1 MTPEPLVLDPAAGIT
16 VQMGESRLTIK
27 LDADATGGRI
37 ALLQYDVAPNFVAP
51 RTPHWHTRE
60 SHTIVVV
67 EGRLRFEFGSRVV
80 EGAPGT
86 VIHIPELCGF
96 TWLNP
101 DPTPARMY
109 YVFAPAGLEQYFRD
123 VQNVF
128 AEHPGMTTSEAAP
141 FVKKL
146 WAKYGIEM

>member
-1 MTPEPLVLDPAAGIT
+1 MAHESLVLDPGEGIS
-16 VQMGESRLTIK
+16 VDMGESRLTIK
-27 LDADATGGRI
+27 LDAAATGDRF

-51 RTPHWHTRE
+51 TTPHWHTRE
-60 SHTIVVV
+60 SHTIVIV
-67 EGRLRFEFGSRVV
+67 EGRIRFEFTSRVV
-80 EGAPGT
+80 EGVPGT
-86 VIHIPELCGF
+86 VIHVPELCGF

-109 YVFAPAGLEQYFRD
+109 YVFAPAELEQYFRD

-128 AEHPGMTTSEAAP
+128 AEHPGMRTSEAAP

-146 WAKYGIEM
+146 LAKSGIEM